1 MRAITQAP
9 APTGC
14 QARRPHAAA
23 LARLPRSLR
32 AAALALTCLILPGCV
47 VGFGPCLMLQP
58 FKNTLTGHV
67 HFRDY
72 PAPDGVD
79 NVPILAVEKTA
90 YVYSPAQSLHCLPA
104 NDVQLVGVAEFPHD
118 VIENSYVTVNG
129 KLFSQVSDRQH
140 TPFVMQVNS
149 ILPIH
154 PAH

>member
-1 MRAITQAP
+1 VPRAVGGGLEQAFLGHIHRPEFARMRSV
-9 APTGC
+9 
-14 QARRPHAAA
+14 A
-23 LARLPRSLR
+23 LLIAC
-32 AAALALTCLILPGCV
+32 LTLPGCV

-72 PAPDGVD
+72 PAPDGID
-79 NVPILAVEKTA
+79 NVPILALEKTA
-90 YVYSPAQSLHCLPA
+90 YVYAPAQSLHCLPA

-129 KLFSQVSDRQH
+129 KLFSQVADRQH

-154 PAH
+154 PTH